1 MEKIQSNTAAKAVLI
16 FVTLATLLLA
26 GCERK
31 RTAQYF
37 HIGPDSLPAK
47 SYERKPEEP
56 FNRSDY
62 VIRLKQMTSFYDVP
76 GEAGYFMSGEDYG
89 FDGLSFILTETH
101 PGGGPPLHTHDTEE
115 SHIVMHGKVEYVI
128 GDRRFTVEGPYV
140 ARVPAGVPHTFLNVG
155 TETFNLIAVFPD
167 KHLSYKELGKNPLV
181 KPAK

>member
-1 MEKIQSNTAAKAVLI
+1 MNKIQSNTAAKALLI
-16 FVTLATLLLA
+16 FVTMATLLLP

-76 GEAGYFMSGEDYG
+76 GEAGYLMSGEDYG

-115 SHIVMHGKVEYVI
+115 SHIVLHGKVECMI

-140 ARVPAGVPHTFLNVG
+140 RGSRQVYRT
-155 TETFNLIAVFPD
+155 
-167 KHLSYKELGKNPLV
+167 LS
-181 KPAK
+181 